1 MSEVSRAFV
10 TVRIARIAAVPAHLL
25 QITAAREPPDPHSH
39 PPEFGHK
46 LRKTA
51 TRPGSATALRHF
63 EDIEQQLRGNSLDA
77 VVADFTVHPFQRQP
91 PGVGVS
97 SGALGSRLSKLFQ
110 KRQHHLILRL
120 RLPPPMLGKNC

>member
-1 MSEVSRAFV
+1 MLLIRSAEVASLPSITAV
-10 TVRIARIAAVPAHLL
+10 TPDLL
-25 QITAAREPPDPHSH
+25 QITAACEPPDPHSH

-77 VVADFTVHPFQRQP
+77 VVADFTVHPFQRRP
-91 PGVGVS
+91 PRVGVS
-97 SGALGSRLSKLFQ
+97 SGAVGSRLSKLFQ
-110 KRQHHLILRL
+110 NRQHDLILGLRL
-120 RLPPPMLGKNC
+120 RL